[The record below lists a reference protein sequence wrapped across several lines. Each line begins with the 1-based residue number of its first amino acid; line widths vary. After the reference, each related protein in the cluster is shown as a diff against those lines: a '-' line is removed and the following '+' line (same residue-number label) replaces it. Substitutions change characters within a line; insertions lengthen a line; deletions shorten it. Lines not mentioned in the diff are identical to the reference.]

1 MTDVPRMRWAS
12 ASSRLDLPESAASA
26 VARELREQLGLGD
39 EASDVGAGGTE
50 SSNVVAQGAAGA
62 GGAEGSNVHLLIA
75 FVSGPGPARTSAAA
89 EMLRRELPAATFVA
103 TSARGVVT
111 REHEVEQGVALSA
124 VAARLPGVD
133 VKPFIL
139 VQDAWAEPVTSE
151 AEFDQHA
158 PGARG
163 AELVIVLGD
172 PFSLDMDRVLGLFNK
187 WVPGVRVVG
196 GLASAASKPGG
207 NTLVLNDWTAHE
219 GGVAIALHGALRA
232 DVVVSQGCEPI
243 GPPLDVTHAEDNL
256 IFTLDGQPAVER
268 VEQVLRAVPEH
279 ERDRLKQG
287 LYLGRPARGEASGR
301 GDDLIRNLLG
311 ADRDRGALAVADV
324 VGLREKVRL
333 HVRDARAALDD
344 LEMLLSPQAFDTA
357 ASAALLFACNGRG
370 RGLFG
375 EPDRDITSLQQALRA
390 AAPCAGMFCAG
401 ELGPVGERNFL
412 HGHTASI
419 AIVRPR

>member
-151 AEFDQHA
+151 AVFDQRA

-243 GPPLDVTHAEDNL
+243 GPPLDVTHAEDHL

-301 GDDLIRNLLG
+301 GDYLIRNLLG

>member
-1 MTDVPRMRWAS
+1 MRWAS
-12 ASSRLDLPESAASA
+12 ADSRLLNPAAAAASATSALREELGDGRLDL
-26 VARELREQLGLGD
+26 VL
-39 EASDVGAGGTE
+39 
-50 SSNVVAQGAAGA
+50 
-62 GGAEGSNVHLLIA
+62 A
-75 FVSGPGPARTSAAA
+75 FVSGPGPERTSTAA
-89 EMLRRELPAATFVA
+89 ETLRRELPATTFAAV
-103 TSARGVVT
+103 SARGVVT
-111 REHEVEQGVALSA
+111 REHEVEHGEALSA
-124 VAARLPGVD
+124 VAARLPGVE
-133 VKPFIL
+133 VKPFL
-139 VQDAWAEPVTSE
+139 LTQDLWAEPIATE
-151 AEFDQHA
+151 AEFDLRA

-172 PFSLDMDRVLGLFNK
+172 PFSLDMERVLGLFNR

-196 GLASAASKPGG
+196 GLASAAAKPGG

-268 VEQVLRAVPEH
+268 IEQVLRAVPEN

-287 LYLGRPARGEASGR
+287 LYLGRPARGDASGR
-301 GDDLIRNLLG
+301 GDYLIRNLLG

-333 HVRDARAALDD
+333 HVRDGRAAQEDLD
-344 LEMLLSPQAFDTA
+344 MLLSPQAFDTA
-357 ASAALLFACNGRG
+357 ASGALLFACNGRG
-370 RGLFG
+370 KALFG
-375 EPDRDITSLQQALRA
+375 APDRDITTLQQALKA

>member
-1 MTDVPRMRWAS
+1 MRWAS
-12 ASSRLDLPESAASA
+12 ADSRLLNPAAAAASATSALREELGDGRLDL
-26 VARELREQLGLGD
+26 VL
-39 EASDVGAGGTE
+39 
-50 SSNVVAQGAAGA
+50 
-62 GGAEGSNVHLLIA
+62 A
-75 FVSGPGPARTSAAA
+75 FVSGPGPERTSTAA
-89 EMLRRELPAATFVA
+89 EVLRRELPAATFAAV
-103 TSARGVVT
+103 SARGVVT
-111 REHEVEQGVALSA
+111 REHEVEHGEALSA
-124 VAARLPGVD
+124 VAARLPGVE
-133 VKPFIL
+133 VKPFL
-139 VQDAWAEPVTSE
+139 LTQDLWAEPIATE
-151 AEFDQHA
+151 AEFDLRA

-172 PFSLDMDRVLGLFNK
+172 PFSLDMERVLGLFNR

-196 GLASAASKPGG
+196 GLASAATKPGG

-268 VEQVLRAVPEH
+268 IEQVLRAVPEN

-287 LYLGRPARGEASGR
+287 LYLGRPARGDASGR
-301 GDDLIRNLLG
+301 GDYLIRNLLG

-333 HVRDARAALDD
+333 HVRDGRAAQEDLD
-344 LEMLLSPQAFDTA
+344 MLLSPQAFDTA
-357 ASAALLFACNGRG
+357 ASGALLFACNGRG
-370 RGLFG
+370 KALFG
-375 EPDRDITSLQQALRA
+375 APDRDITTLQHAMKA

>member
-1 MTDVPRMRWAS
+1 MRCAS
-12 ASSRLDLPESAASA
+12 ASSRLDPPDAAAAA
-26 VARELREQLGLGD
+26 VARELREQLGLPP
-39 EASDVGAGGTE
+39 GG
-50 SSNVVAQGAAGA
+50 AGA
-62 GGAEGSNVHLLIA
+62 GGAEGSIDLVIA
-75 FVSGPGPARTSAAA
+75 FVSGPGPGRTSAAA
-89 EMLRRELPAATFVA
+89 GMLRRELRATTFAAV
-103 TSARGVVT
+103 SARGVVT
-111 REHEVEQGVALSA
+111 REHEVEQGAGLSA

-133 VKPFIL
+133 VKPFL
-139 VQDAWAEPVTSE
+139 LLQDTWAEPVESE
-151 AEFDQHA
+151 AAFDERA

-172 PFSLDMDRVLGLFNK
+172 PFSLDMNRVLGLFNR
-187 WVPGVRVVG
+187 WAPGVRVVG
-196 GLASAASKPGG
+196 GLASAAAKPGG
-207 NTLVLNDWTAHE
+207 NTIVLNDWSAPE
-219 GGVAIALHGALRA
+219 GGLAIALHGALRA

-268 VEQVLRAVPEH
+268 IEQVLRSVPEH

-301 GDDLIRNLLG
+301 GDYLIRNLLG
-311 ADRDRGALAVADV
+311 ADRDRGALAVADI

-333 HVRDARAALDD
+333 HVRDARAAVED

-370 RGLFG
+370 RALFG
-375 EPDRDITSLQQALRA
+375 EPDRDITSLQQALTA

-401 ELGPVGERNFL
+401 EVGPVGERNFL

>member
-1 MTDVPRMRWAS
+1 MSEIPRMRWAS
-12 ASSRLDLPESAASA
+12 ASSRLDEPAAAATA
-26 VARELREQLGLGD
+26 VAGELREQLGG
-39 EASDVGAGGTE
+39 E
-50 SSNVVAQGAAGA
+50 SPD
-62 GGAEGSNVHLLIA
+62 LLIA
-75 FVSGPGPARTSAAA
+75 FVSGPGRERTAAVTGQ
-89 EMLRRELPAATFVA
+89 LRRELPAVTFAA

-111 REHEVEQGVALSA
+111 REHEVEQGVGLSV
-124 VAARLPGVD
+124 VAARLPGVE
-133 VKPFIL
+133 VKPFL
-139 VQDAWAEPVTSE
+139 MLQDAWAEPVDSAT
-151 AEFDQHA
+151 AFDQRA

-172 PFSLDMDRVLGLFNK
+172 PFSLDVDRVLALFNR
-187 WVPGVRVVG
+187 WTPGVRVVG
-196 GLASAASKPGG
+196 GLASAAARPGG

-219 GGVAIALHGALRA
+219 GGLAIALHGALRA
-232 DVVVSQGCEPI
+232 DVVVSQGCEPF

-268 VEQVLRAVPEH
+268 IEQVLRAVPEK

-301 GDDLIRNLLG
+301 GDYLIRNLLG

-333 HVRDARAALDD
+333 HVRDARAAVED

-357 ASAALLFACNGRG
+357 PSAALLFACNGRG
-370 RGLFG
+370 RALFG
-375 EPDRDITSLQQALRA
+375 EPDRDITSLQQALKA

-401 ELGPVGERNFL
+401 EVGPVGERNFL

-419 AIVRPR
+419 IIVRPR